1 MKNGFYF
8 RIALENV
15 KKNGRLY
22 WPRILAEAG
31 LLGCFY
37 ILITLAMDGRLS
49 EALGGAYLPTFMWMG
64 AAVLGLLSL
73 ILLLYVNSFLMKRRR
88 SEYGLYN
95 VLGMEKR
102 HIAKVL
108 FAESL
113 IASLASVALG
123 LCFGVL
129 FYKLSSLLICR
140 LLRSEIVAG
149 FYYLNAVTLLIP
161 AVSFLALDL
170 FTYFVNRIAILRM
183 KPVELLS
190 AKKAGEREP
199 KTR

>member
-1 MKNGFYF
+1 MKNGFYT

-73 ILLLYVNSFLMKRRR
+73 ILLLYVNSFLMKRRQ

-95 VLGMEKR
+95 VLEDTLTP
-102 HIAKVL
+102 HTPD
-108 FAESL
+108 
-113 IASLASVALG
+113 
-123 LCFGVL
+123 
-129 FYKLSSLLICR
+129 
-140 LLRSEIVAG
+140 
-149 FYYLNAVTLLIP
+149 YYSTVQLAVTY
-161 AVSFLALDL
+161 D
-170 FTYFVNRIAILRM
+170 
-183 KPVELLS
+183 
-190 AKKAGEREP
+190 KKADCPLFKKFLMESMDGTGEC
-199 KTR
+199 